1 MKRFQ
6 SIVITGASSGI
17 GAALA
22 RDYAAADMRLALVGR
37 DGARLAAV
45 AEDCRSR
52 GAAVETATIDITERQ
67 RLEEWLLEQ
76 DEARPVDLIVANAG
90 VALEKGRD
98 IGDGERLRR
107 TLAINLDGT
116 LNTILPLLPG
126 LRTRQAGQIG
136 IVSSLAGFVGLP
148 RAPGYNASK
157 AAGRVL
163 AESLRIV
170 LKPEGIGV
178 SAVCPGFVDSGITR
192 DNDFRMPFL
201 MTAERASAIIRR
213 GLARDR
219 ARIAF
224 PLPTKAAVW
233 LAAALPGGFTAYLL
247 GG

>member
-1 MKRFQ
+1 MKRFR

-22 RDYAAADMRLALVGR
+22 RDYAAADARLALVGR
-37 DGARLAAV
+37 DGARLTAV
-45 AEDCRSR
+45 AEDCRRR
-52 GAAVETATIDITERQ
+52 GAEVETATIDITERQ
-67 RLEEWLLEQ
+67 RFEEWLLEQ
-76 DEARPVDLIVANAG
+76 DAARPVDLIVANAG
-90 VALEKGRD
+90 VALEKDRD

-107 TLAINLDGT
+107 TVAINLDGT
-116 LNTILPLLPG
+116 LNTILPLLPA
-126 LRTRQAGQIG
+126 LRERQAGQIA

-163 AESLRIV
+163 AESLRIL
-170 LKPEGIGV
+170 LKPDGIGV
-178 SAVCPGFVDSGITR
+178 SAVCPGFVESGITR

-201 MTAERASAIIRR
+201 MTAGIRH
-213 GLARDR
+213 GLARNR

-224 PLPTKAAVW
+224 PFPTRAAIW
-233 LAAALPGGFTAYLL
+233 LAAALPGGLTAHLL